1 MIDGTTRSSAMHG
14 HELLVDGI
22 SKEFLL
28 APPTQKI
35 GVSDN
40 VFKPLVLRLM
50 KIVGRLWSLE

>member
-1 MIDGTTRSSAMHG
+1 MHG

>member
-1 MIDGTTRSSAMHG
+1 MVDGTTRSSAMHG

-35 GVSDN
+35 GVSN
-40 VFKPLVLRLM
+40 NIFRLLPKLM
-50 KIVGRLWSLE
+50 KIVG